1 MLVILSAWLFAY
13 YFVNVAGIPN
23 AIKRGFKMKAG
34 TRIKP
39 FDCVTCLSVWSAAAF
54 YFIPACVLEFI
65 AIIFGAGMVGNI
77 DWITFLRDVLYKIG
91 K

>member
-1 MLVILSAWLFAY
+1 MLIILSAWLFAY
-13 YFVNVAGIPN
+13 YFVNIAGIPS

-39 FDCVTCLSVWSAAAF
+39 FDCVSCLSAWSAGIF
-54 YFIPACVLEFI
+54 YFIPEAAIHFI
-65 AIIFGAGMVGNI
+65 AIFFGAGIVGHI
-77 DWITFLRDVLYKIG
+77 DWIEWIRDVLTKIG